1 MTLNQIAGKTVKTCI
16 THVNFLQ
23 TRGYS
28 FSVLVI
34 GAGFIGAIPVHRD
47 ELDPPSCAVNISLSC
62 DFTACHGSQT
72 QCHKKYMAEKKVV
85 LQQITRLRQKIKAIM
100 KKQVVICVARIEAF
114 FFLSHSTPVRFIC

>member
-1 MTLNQIAGKTVKTCI
+1 M
-16 THVNFLQ
+16 
-23 TRGYS
+23 
-28 FSVLVI
+28 I

-114 FFLSHSTPVRFIC
+114 FFLSHSTPVRFISGLMWIF

>member
-1 MTLNQIAGKTVKTCI
+1 M
-16 THVNFLQ
+16 
-23 TRGYS
+23 
-28 FSVLVI
+28 
-34 GAGFIGAIPVHRD
+34 HRD

-100 KKQVVICVARIEAF
+100 KKQVVICVSRIEAF
-114 FFLSHSTPVRFIC
+114 FFSHIQLQYALFVD